1 MKDFERFLGARS
13 EDASGLTGLY
23 DYDESIQIEVISL
36 LV

>member
-13 EDASGLTGLY
+13 EDASGLMGLY
-23 DYDESIQIEVISL
+23 DYDDRIQIEVFSL